1 MSLLAILEA
10 IRASGDAQVRQ
21 VEEHANHQIYA
32 LRKNALLEAE
42 KVAEETFSASV
53 APAMRERSRIIHRA
67 RLEAMQITGNERE
80 VLVDAALEQTRGH
93 MEGLRND
100 VSYPAVLQRLTKEA
114 LHELEGSHENL
125 ERVQLNVDPRDH
137 ALIERI
143 LLDMDLNLEIV
154 SNLKSWGGLIAQS
167 QDNRVVV
174 INTLEARLERA
185 IPFLRQYLANLFE
198 NENLEN
204 KLTKI
209 VEMAIAS

>member
-10 IRASGDAQVRQ
+10 IRASGDAQVRE
-21 VEEHANHQIYA
+21 VEERANHQIHA

-42 KVAEETFSASV
+42 RIAEQTFSACV

-67 RLEAMQITGNERE
+67 HLEAMQIKGNERE

-93 MEGLRND
+93 LEGLRND
-100 VSYPAVLQRLTKEA
+100 VSYPAVLRRLTKEA

-125 ERVQLNVDPRDH
+125 ESIQLNIDPRDQ
-137 ALIERI
+137 ALLERI

-154 SNLKSWGGLIAQS
+154 SNLKSWGGVIAQS

-198 NENLEN
+198 NENLET